1 MKNLLIMIATFL
13 LMTCQGSNSL
23 KFDGEKAMSYLVQ
36 QCDIGHRHPGSVGHE
51 QAKDMYLKFLANYS
65 DTIITQEFDQYI
77 ARDSVTFQLT
87 NIIAG
92 FNVEKGNALLVGA
105 HWDTRPRAEYDPN
118 PANRDKP
125 IMGANDGASG
135 IAVLMHLAELLHQK
149 NLNRTVYLVFFDG
162 EDYGYHDTTEF
173 FCIGSKYFAKN
184 LPAKNISEAI
194 IVDMIGDK
202 NLEIPIERNSYR
214 SNKKLIK
221 TLWKIAEKH
230 GFKAYKNYLGSE
242 IYDDHIPL
250 IEIAN
255 IPSVDLIDFTYPD
268 KYTNYW
274 HTQADTPDKCSGESL
289 RQVGQVILDYIM
301 MKENK

>member
-1 MKNLLIMIATFL
+1 MKNLLYVALLFL
-13 LMTCQGSNSL
+13 FSCQSASVT
-23 KFDGEKAMSYLVQ
+23 FDGDKAMTYLVQ
-36 QCDIGHRHPGSVGHE
+36 QCDIGTREPGSEGHE
-51 QAKDMYLKFLANYS
+51 TAKNFYIDFLNQYA
-65 DTIITQEFDQYI
+65 DKVLLQEFDQHV

-105 HWDTRPRAEYDPN
+105 HWDTRPRAEFDPN

-125 IMGANDGASG
+125 ILGANDGASG
-135 IAVLMHLAELLHQK
+135 IAVLMHLAELLHTQE
-149 NLNRTVYLVFFDG
+149 LNRTVYLVFFDG
-162 EDYGYHDTTEF
+162 EDYGYHDTTEY
-173 FCIGSKYFAKN
+173 FCMGSKYFAAN
-184 LPAKNISEAI
+184 LPVKNISEAI

-202 NLEIPIERNSYR
+202 NLEIPIERNSYA
-214 SNKKLIK
+214 SHKTLIK
-221 TLWKIAEKH
+221 KLWKIAEKYD
-230 GFKAYKNYLGSE
+230 FKAYKNHLGLE

-250 IEIAN
+250 IEIAG

-289 RQVGQVILDYIM
+289 RQVGQVVLDYILETQ
-301 MKENK
+301 K